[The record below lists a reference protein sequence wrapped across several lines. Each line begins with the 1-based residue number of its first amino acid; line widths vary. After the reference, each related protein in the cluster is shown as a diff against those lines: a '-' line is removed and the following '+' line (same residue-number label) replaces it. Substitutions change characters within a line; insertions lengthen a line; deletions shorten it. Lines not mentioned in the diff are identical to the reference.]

1 VFGNHNLTNLN
12 GARVVCNQLGLNDTQ
27 FYEAI
32 TSFEGAAKR
41 LEIVFETANSVF
53 YKDFAHSPSKLKATT
68 AAVKQQFLERKLI
81 ACMELHTFSSLNE
94 QFLLEYKDA
103 MKTADEAIVYFNPH
117 TIAHKK
123 LKEITEE
130 QILNAFGAGNNLSVY
145 TDVNKLRA
153 HLLKINTANSNLLM
167 MSSGTFDGMDFTALA
182 KEIYV

>member
-1 VFGNHNLTNLN
+1 MEN
-12 GARVVCNQLGLNDTQ
+12 GQSL
-27 FYEAI
+27 
-32 TSFEGAAKR
+32 
-41 LEIVFETANSVF
+41 
-53 YKDFAHSPSKLKATT
+53 YKKPSELFQKL
-68 AAVKQQFLERKLI
+68 FLI
-81 ACMELHTFSSLNE
+81 
-94 QFLLEYKDA
+94 FLLHLQNLLWLHK
-103 MKTADEAIVYFNPH
+103 
-117 TIAHKK
+117 IAHKK